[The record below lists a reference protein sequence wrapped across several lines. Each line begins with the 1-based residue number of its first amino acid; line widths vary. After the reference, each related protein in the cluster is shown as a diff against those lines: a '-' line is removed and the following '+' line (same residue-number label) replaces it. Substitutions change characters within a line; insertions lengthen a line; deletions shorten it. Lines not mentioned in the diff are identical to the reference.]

1 LTQFVEQ
8 EASYLS
14 MLTTK
19 ANPQDDSS
27 LKDQTPSQLRQ
38 VLHWDWQDCLVDQLR
53 QMLSSDFF
61 KWLQKAKTIDC
72 MYRKLRGVE
81 VTYEEESCVVENV
94 SLVSARVMVT
104 EPESQVNEV
113 DYDSIANDELEVKDI
128 HDDPRL
134 SVAARIE
141 VLYNMQRTV
150 SVVISPGDDVLSNIT
165 EISTRIAILEG
176 YLKGGDGMFRWRLS
190 DARELDS
197 PDEFP
202 LI

>member
-1 LTQFVEQ
+1 
-8 EASYLS
+8 
-14 MLTTK
+14 
-19 ANPQDDSS
+19 
-27 LKDQTPSQLRQ
+27 
-38 VLHWDWQDCLVDQLR
+38 
-53 QMLSSDFF
+53 
-61 KWLQKAKTIDC
+61 

-113 DYDSIANDELEVKDI
+113 DYDSIANDELKVKDI

-176 YLKGGDGMFRWRLS
+176 YRQGRRRDV
-190 DARELDS
+190 
-197 PDEFP
+197 P
-202 LI
+202 LEIVRCSRIGFS